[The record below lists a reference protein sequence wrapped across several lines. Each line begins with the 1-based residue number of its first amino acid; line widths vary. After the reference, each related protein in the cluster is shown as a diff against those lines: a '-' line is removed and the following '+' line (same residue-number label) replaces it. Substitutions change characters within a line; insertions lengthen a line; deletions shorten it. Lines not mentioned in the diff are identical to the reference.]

1 MEEPAAL
8 SFEAFAV
15 RVGVAEVLAGPAAGP
30 DFGLGDVFCLER
42 GDVAMEWNLGPMPL
56 QDLLAVRVD
65 FAMKNGGHAGS
76 LKPQIEPADASKERC
91 EPERV
96 RACGEAGLFR

>member
-1 MEEPAAL
+1 M
-8 SFEAFAV
+8 
-15 RVGVAEVLAGPAAGP
+15 
-30 DFGLGDVFCLER
+30 ER

-76 LKPQIEPADASKERC
+76 LKPQIEPADAGKE
-91 EPERV
+91 
-96 RACGEAGLFR
+96 

>member
-1 MEEPAAL
+1 MEESAAL
-8 SFEAFAV
+8 TFEAFAV
-15 RVGVAEVLAGPAAGP
+15 RVGVAEVLARPAAGP

-56 QDLLAVRVD
+56 QYLLAVRVNL
-65 FAMKNGGHAGS
+65 AVKNGGHAGS
-76 LKPQIEPADASKERC
+76 LEAQVEPPYAGEERRKPK
-91 EPERV
+91 RV